1 MSTMPTLNMSQDQFW
16 FPLWWMMMSL
26 EPISLLSRVLRGAMN
41 RTRIWAYLCPQLPST
56 MTDDEEKLF
65 IQLRDPALSLKGGF
79 HSKLSN
85 RAKRAKIKTINEE
98 LFNMIVS
105 RKIDPT
111 SMIRLGYWHHAQVA
125 RKFGSRSV
133 SLLQQ
138 AFMMQYDRLVQ
149 YLFRMGAEI
158 TPKCYQHV
166 MKYGNDY
173 FKYQI
178 IRNLPSKVQT
188 IRRGG
193 NIPTPT
199 IELTKQDMYGTVIPG
214 IECYGIPHLV
224 VDKQGYL
231 FDYEYIYTYPAP
243 AGLSTSE
250 REEWNKANTVVDHYI
265 LKSMT
270 PFSSGYD
277 HSRNCG
283 WVIRQKEKI
292 CRWRVAVMI
301 GGRKSPWSEWTESV
315 TYLNWGRVRVL
326 PQTARIIQRLV
337 RKKLHG

>member
-1 MSTMPTLNMSQDQFW
+1 MSTMPTLNVSKYQFW
-16 FPLWWMMMSL
+16 STWLMMMSL
-26 EPISLLSRVLRGAMN
+26 EPISLLSSVLRGGMN
-41 RTRIWAYLCPQLPST
+41 RARIWAYLCPQLPNT

-85 RAKRAKIKTINEE
+85 RAKRAKIETINKE
-98 LFNMIVS
+98 LLKMIVS
-105 RKIDPT
+105 GKIDPN

-138 AFMMQYDRLVQ
+138 AFMMQYDPLVQ

-178 IRNLPSKVQT
+178 ILNLPLKT
-188 IRRGG
+188 KALLDPTRKL
-193 NIPTPT
+193 PTPT
-199 IELTKQDMYGTVIPG
+199 IKLTKQDIYGTVIPG
-214 IECYGIPHLV
+214 IECYGIPHLG

-231 FDYEYIYTYPAP
+231 FDYKYIYTYPAP
-243 AGLSTSE
+243 TGLSTSE
-250 REEWNKANTVVDHYI
+250 REEWNKANTVVDQYI

-277 HSRNCG
+277 HSRKCG

-337 RKKLHG
+337 RNRLL